1 MVDGV
6 VFGRGMESAALVRF
20 SARRKTLALK
30 VVEGQIVVYAPTG
43 TSQQCINAFV
53 QRSQSWID
61 KQQVKQQKQQADL
74 ADKTY
79 TLDGQFMYLGR
90 SYTLAQLL
98 AEDVHTDQPLQSQL
112 IHWFQQQ
119 AKRLLEKKTQAMA
132 ARIRQPY
139 QGIRLGYYRSKWG
152 SCNSKRVLSYH
163 WAIVQ
168 APEAVIDYLVAHEVS
183 HLKHMNHSAQFWA
196 LVATLC
202 PDYQVHRK
210 WLREHGH
217 RLRLL
222 L

>member
-1 MVDGV
+1 
-6 VFGRGMESAALVRF
+6 MESPALVQF

-30 VVEGQIVVYAPTG
+30 VVDGQVVVYAPTG
-43 TSQQCINAFV
+43 TSQQRIDTFV
-53 QRSQSWID
+53 RRSQSWVD
-61 KQQVKQQKQQADL
+61 KQQTKQQKQQAEV
-74 ADKTY
+74 ANKTF

-90 SYTLAQLL
+90 SYTVAQLL
-98 AEDVHTDQPLQSQL
+98 AEDIQTDQPLQVQL

-119 AKRLLEKKTQAMA
+119 AKRLLEQKTQVMA
-132 ARIRQPY
+132 AHICQSY
-139 QGIRLGYYRSKWG
+139 HSIRLGYYRSKWG
-152 SCNSKRVLSYH
+152 SCNSKRILSYN

-183 HLKHMNHSAQFWA
+183 HLKHMNHSTQFWA
-196 LVATLC
+196 LVEKLC
-202 PDYQVHRK
+202 PNYQTHRK

>member
-1 MVDGV
+1 MIKLS
-6 VFGRGMESAALVRF
+6 RISY

-30 VVEGQIVVYAPTG
+30 VVDGQVVVYAQTG
-43 TSQQCINAFV
+43 TSQQRIDAFV

-61 KQQVKQQKQQADL
+61 KQQTKQQKHQAEV
-74 ADKTY
+74 ANKTY

-98 AEDVHTDQPLQSQL
+98 AEDIDTDQPLQAQL

-119 AKRLLEKKTQAMA
+119 AKRLLEQKTQAMA
-132 ARIRQPY
+132 TRIRQPY
-139 QGIRLGYYRSKWG
+139 RGIRQPYRGIRLGYYRSKWG

-202 PDYQVHRK
+202 PDYQAHRK

>member
-1 MVDGV
+1 
-6 VFGRGMESAALVRF
+6 MESPALVRF
-20 SARRKTLALK
+20 STRRKTLALK
-30 VVEGQIVVYAPTG
+30 VVDGQVVVYAPTG
-43 TSQQCINAFV
+43 TSQQRIDTFV

-61 KQQVKQQKQQADL
+61 KQQTKQQKQQAEV
-74 ADKTY
+74 ANKTY

-90 SYTLAQLL
+90 PYTLAQLL
-98 AEDVHTDQPLQSQL
+98 AEDIDTDQPLQAQL

-119 AKRLLEKKTQAMA
+119 AKRLLAQKTHAMS
-132 ARIRQPY
+132 ARIRQSY
-139 QGIRLGYYRSKWG
+139 RGIRLGYYRSKWG
-152 SCNSKRVLSYH
+152 SCNSKRVLSYN

-183 HLKHMNHSAQFWA
+183 HLKHMNHSAHFWA
-196 LVATLC
+196 LVEKLC
-202 PDYQVHRK
+202 PDYQTHRT

>member
-1 MVDGV
+1 
-6 VFGRGMESAALVRF
+6 MESPALVRF

-30 VVEGQIVVYAPTG
+30 VVEGQVVVYAPTS
-43 TSQQCINAFV
+43 TPQRTIDAFL
-53 QRSQSWID
+53 QRAQSWIQ
-61 KQQVKQQKQQADL
+61 KQQNKQRKQQADV
-74 ADKTY
+74 ANKTY
-79 TLDGQFMYLGR
+79 TLDSQFMYLGR

-98 AEDVHTDQPLQSQL
+98 AEDIDTDQPLQTQL

-119 AKRLLEKKTQAMA
+119 AKRLLAQKTQAMA
-132 ARIRQPY
+132 ARIRQSY
-139 QGIRLGYYRSKWG
+139 HGIRLGYYRSKWG

-183 HLKHMNHSAQFWA
+183 HLKHMNHSAHFWA
-196 LVATLC
+196 LVEKLC
-202 PDYQVHRK
+202 PDYQAQRK